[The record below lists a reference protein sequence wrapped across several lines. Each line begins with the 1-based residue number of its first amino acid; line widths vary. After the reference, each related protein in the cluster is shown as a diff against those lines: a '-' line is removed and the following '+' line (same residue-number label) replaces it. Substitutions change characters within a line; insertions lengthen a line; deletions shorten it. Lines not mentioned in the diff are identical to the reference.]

1 MGLAAV
7 MDAEPCG
14 IFEVDA
20 RFITLATLSALVR
33 EGQLAPSVVHQAIRD
48 LDINPDKIDPMTA

>member
-1 MGLAAV
+1 M
-7 MDAEPCG
+7 
-14 IFEVDA
+14 DA